1 MSILLLIQRYNCR
14 VLKQTV
20 SAYEAEQNA
29 YVDTN
34 VYLLSKALP
43 AGEALTK
50 DDLTSCTVKLPRSQ
64 SILYASDSKN
74 LICQYAKTALKK
86 GQLLTADFFYSDER
100 LTERNRYLE
109 LSDIRLPESVHTN
122 NLIDIRISFP
132 TGEDYIVLNQQRVL
146 SLLNEDEKVFITG
159 RANVEEDKNGK
170 IICEQITSFD
180 SVKRELWLQFSTK
193 EEFEAKEQELYGK
206 LHDSDGR
213 DSVVI
218 YISSIKAMKRLP
230 NNYNIC
236 INQEIVNNLTNF
248 LGENN
253 VKVVEKSIEK
263 RA

>member
-74 LICQYAKTALKK
+74 LIGQYAKTALKK

-132 TGEDYIVLNQQRVL
+132 TGEDYIVLT
-146 SLLNEDEKVFITG
+146 SSVF
-159 RANVEEDKNGK
+159 
-170 IICEQITSFD
+170 FP
-180 SVKRELWLQFSTK
+180 
-193 EEFEAKEQELYGK
+193 Y
-206 LHDSDGR
+206 
-213 DSVVI
+213 
-218 YISSIKAMKRLP
+218 
-230 NNYNIC
+230 
-236 INQEIVNNLTNF
+236 
-248 LGENN
+248 
-253 VKVVEKSIEK
+253 
-263 RA
+263 